1 MKEFYLDPYRIAKNA
16 NITPIT
22 TITNEPTVP
31 PTVTAKVLDVG
42 ELIVSADCTETNL
55 TTTTKN
61 KIKKIYNNFD
71 NY

>member
-1 MKEFYLDPYRIAKNA
+1 MKDFYLDPYRIAKIA

-42 ELIVSADCTETNL
+42 ELIVSADCRETNL
-55 TTTTKN
+55 TNKN
-61 KIKKIYNNFD
+61 KTNKNLQQF
-71 NY
+71 